1 MCSGRVPGLSLKQ
14 IDTMIDFAIARISE
28 SPEGYRAVVRDL
40 AATWPDVTGAQLVF
54 VLVSAAHAVERV
66 FGGTLD
72 PKSEVQQTFRV
83 AALLAS
89 DLFALQQQGN
99 FAPTA
104 RDMTAYWR
112 ANDPYFLR
120 L

>member
-1 MCSGRVPGLSLKQ
+1 
-14 IDTMIDFAIARISE
+14 MIDFAIARISHG
-28 SPEGYRAVVRDL
+28 PEGYRAVVRDM
-40 AATWPDVTGAQLVF
+40 ATEWPDVTGAQLVF
-54 VLVSAAHAVERV
+54 VLVSAAHAVEQV
-66 FGGTLD
+66 FGGALD
-72 PKSEVQQTFRV
+72 PRAEVQQTFRL

-99 FAPTA
+99 YAPTG

-112 ANDPYFLR
+112 ANDPYFLE